1 LNQQFRSVALI
12 LLVFII
18 FFVSFG
24 LFKKAFEKEAELTF
38 SEFSKLVD
46 SGEIK
51 TATIKGATAKG
62 ELAKAKDGAT
72 HYTVNLPAD
81 LQNYTPM
88 LVQKGVAVDASE
100 SSSSQYLVYFLYL
113 LPVILMVVFWFV
125 FIKQMQSGGNKAMS
139 FGKSKARMITSNKN
153 KVTFDDVAGMDEV
166 EEEVQEI
173 IDFLKDPK
181 RFEALGGKIPK
192 GVLLMGPPGTGKT
205 LLAKAIA
212 GEANVPF
219 FSISGSEFVELFV
232 GVGASRVRDMFDQ
245 AKKNSPCIVFVDE
258 IDAVGRHRGAGV
270 SGGGHEEREQTL
282 NQLLVEMDG
291 FESNQGVIMMA
302 ATNRPDVLDPA
313 LLRPGRFDRRIVIP
327 RPDLRGREAILK
339 VHLRNIKTSDNVDV
353 SILARGTPGFSG
365 ADLANLANEAALR
378 AARKDKLS
386 VEMDDFDYA
395 KDKVLLGMER
405 RSMILSEND
414 KKVVAYHEAGHAV
427 VALNIPDADPVHKVS
442 IVPRGMALGVTQQLP
457 LDDRYNYSKVYL
469 EAELAVLLGGR
480 TAEEIYLQSVTT
492 GAGNDLERATEIARN
507 MVTLWGM
514 SEKVGL
520 LSLKGE
526 KNPYLNI
533 WDGSSKGIYSEKTAE
548 EIDNE
553 IKKITNVAYDRA
565 KQILSDNAGV
575 MEKLV
580 AALLEKEVLDKEEL
594 EELSGRKIPGTSL
607 SQPKTEDAA
616 GNQTA
621 S

>member
-1 LNQQFRSVALI
+1 LNQQFRSIALI
-12 LLVFII
+12 LLVFVI
-18 FFVSFG
+18 FFISFG
-24 LFKKAFEKEAELTF
+24 LFKKAFEKEAELSF

-46 SGEIK
+46 SGDIK
-51 TATIKGATAKG
+51 NATIKGATIKG
-62 ELAKAKDGAT
+62 DLAKAKDGAT
-72 HYTVNLPAD
+72 RYTVNLPPD
-81 LQNYTPM
+81 LQNYTPT
-88 LVQKGVAVDASE
+88 LVAKGLKVEVSE
-100 SSSSQYLVYFLYL
+100 SSSGQYLIYFFYL

-125 FIKQMQSGGNKAMS
+125 FIRQMQSGGNKAMS
-139 FGKSKARMITSNKN
+139 FGKSKARMINSSKN
-153 KVTFDDVAGMDEV
+153 KVTFNDVAGMDEV

-245 AKKNSPCIVFVDE
+245 AKKNAPCIVFVDE

-339 VHLRNIKTSDNVDV
+339 VHLRNIKTSENVDV
-353 SILARGTPGFSG
+353 SIIARGTPGFSG

-378 AARKDKLS
+378 AARQGKES

-405 RSMILSEND
+405 RSMILSDND
-414 KKVVAYHEAGHAV
+414 KKVVAYHEAGHAI
-427 VALNIPDADPVHKVS
+427 VALNLPEADPVHKVS
-442 IVPRGMALGVTQQLP
+442 IVPRGMALGVTQTLP
-457 LDDRYNYSKVYL
+457 LDDRYNYSKAYL
-469 EAELAVLLGGR
+469 EAELACLLGGR
-480 TAEEIYLQSVTT
+480 TAEEIFLNSITT

-514 SEKVGL
+514 SERVGL

-553 IKKITNVAYDRA
+553 IKKITSIAYERA
-565 KQILSDNAGV
+565 KQILTDNAGV

-580 AALLEKEVLDKEEL
+580 AALLEKEVLDKDEL
-594 EELSGRKIPGTSL
+594 EELSGKKIRGTSF
-607 SQPKTEDAA
+607 SQSKAEDDT

>member
-1 LNQQFRSVALI
+1 MNQQFRSVALI
-12 LLVFII
+12 LLVFVI
-18 FFVSFG
+18 FFISFG
-24 LFKKAFEKEAELTF
+24 LFKKAFEKEAALSFT
-38 SEFSKLVD
+38 EFSKMVD
-46 SGEIK
+46 SGDIK
-51 TATIKGATAKG
+51 SATIKGTTVRG
-62 ELAKAKDGAT
+62 DLAKPGKEGAT
-72 HYTVNLPAD
+72 RYIVTLPPD
-81 LQNYTPM
+81 LQNFTPT

-100 SSSSQYLVYFLYL
+100 SSSGQYLVYFLYL

-125 FIKQMQSGGNKAMS
+125 FLRQMQSGGNKAMS
-139 FGKSKARMITSNKN
+139 FGKSKARMISSSKN
-153 KVTFDDVAGMDEV
+153 RVTFDDVAGMDEV

-339 VHLRNIKTSDNVDV
+339 VHIRNIKISDNVDV
-353 SILARGTPGFSG
+353 SIIARGTPGFSG

-378 AARKDKLS
+378 AARKDKQS
-386 VEMDDFDYA
+386 VEMVDFDYA

-405 RSMILSEND
+405 RSMILSEED
-414 KKVVAYHEAGHAV
+414 KKIVAYHEAGHAI
-427 VALNIPDADPVHKVS
+427 VALNIPEADPVHKVS
-442 IVPRGMALGVTQQLP
+442 IVPRGMALGVTQTLP
-457 LDDRYNYSKVYL
+457 LDDRHNYSKTYL
-469 EAELAVLLGGR
+469 EAELACLLGGR
-480 TAEEIYLQSVTT
+480 TAEEIYLQNITT
-492 GAGNDLERATEIARN
+492 GASSDLERATEIARN
-507 MVTLWGM
+507 MVTQWGM
-514 SEKVGL
+514 SEKIGL
-520 LSLKGE
+520 LSLKGD
-526 KNPYLNI
+526 KTPFLNF
-533 WDGSSKGIYSEKTAE
+533 WEGSSNGVYSEKTAE
-548 EIDNE
+548 EIDAE
-553 IKKITNVAYDRA
+553 IKSLTDKAHEKA
-565 KQILSDNAGV
+565 KTILTENSETMG
-575 MEKLV
+575 KLV
-580 AALLEKEVLDKEEL
+580 SALLEKEVLDKDEL
-594 EELSGRKIPGTSL
+594 EEITGRKLPGLPSFH
-607 SQPKTEDAA
+607 DAQ
-616 GNQTA
+616 GNA
-621 S
+621 SESN

>member
-1 LNQQFRSVALI
+1 LNQQLRSVALI
-12 LLVFII
+12 LLVFVI
-18 FFVSFG
+18 FFISFG

-38 SEFSKLVD
+38 TEFSKMVD

-51 TATIKGATAKG
+51 SATIKGATVRG
-62 ELAKAKDGAT
+62 ELAKANKDGASRYVVT
-72 HYTVNLPAD
+72 LPPD
-81 LQNYTPM
+81 LQNFTPQ
-88 LVQKGVAVDASE
+88 LVQKGVAVDASD
-100 SSSSQYLVYFLYL
+100 SSSGQYMVYFLYL

-125 FIKQMQSGGNKAMS
+125 FLRQMQSGGNKAMS
-139 FGKSKARMITSNKN
+139 FGKSKARMISSNKN
-153 KVTFDDVAGMDEV
+153 RVTFDDVAGMDEV

-245 AKKNSPCIVFVDE
+245 AKKNSPCIIFIDE

-291 FESNQGVIMMA
+291 FESNQGVIMIA
-302 ATNRPDVLDPA
+302 ATNRPDVLDQA
-313 LLRPGRFDRRIVIP
+313 LLRPGRFDRRIIIP

-353 SILARGTPGFSG
+353 SIIARGTPGFSG
-365 ADLANLANEAALR
+365 ADLANLSNEAALR
-378 AARKDKLS
+378 AARQDKQS
-386 VEMDDFDYA
+386 VEMIDFDYA

-405 RSMILSEND
+405 RSMILSEDD
-414 KKVVAYHEAGHAV
+414 KKVVAFHEAGHAV
-427 VALNIPDADPVHKVS
+427 VALSIPEADPVHKVS

-480 TAEEIYLQSVTT
+480 TAEEIFLKNITT

-507 MVTLWGM
+507 MVTQWGM
-514 SEKVGL
+514 SEKIGL

-526 KNPYLNI
+526 KTPFLNF
-533 WDGSSKGIYSEKTAE
+533 WDGASKGIYSERTAE
-548 EIDNE
+548 EIDAE
-553 IKKITNVAYDRA
+553 IKSLTNRAYERA
-565 KQILSDNAGV
+565 RAILTENSGV

-594 EELSGRKIPGTSL
+594 EELTGKKIPGISPFHH
-607 SQPKTEDAA
+607 SQEHGAENK
-616 GNQTA
+616 
-621 S
+621 

>member
-1 LNQQFRSVALI
+1 VALI
-12 LLVFII
+12 LLVFVI
-18 FFVSFG
+18 FFISFG
-24 LFKKAFEKEAELTF
+24 LFKKAFEKETALSFT
-38 SEFSKLVD
+38 EFSKMVD
-46 SGEIK
+46 AGEIK
-51 TATIKGATAKG
+51 SATIKGTAISG
-62 ELAKAKDGAT
+62 ELAKPGKEGAT
-72 HYTVNLPAD
+72 RYSVTLPPD
-81 LQNYTPM
+81 LQNFTPT

-100 SSSSQYLVYFLYL
+100 SSSGQYLVYFLYL

-125 FIKQMQSGGNKAMS
+125 FIRQMQSGGNKAMS
-139 FGKSKARMITSNKN
+139 FGKSKARMITSSKN
-153 KVTFDDVAGMDEV
+153 RVTFDDVAGMDEV

-339 VHLRNIKTSDNVDV
+339 VHLRNIKISDNVDV
-353 SILARGTPGFSG
+353 SIIARGTPGFSG

-378 AARKDKLS
+378 AARKDKQS
-386 VEMDDFDYA
+386 VEMVDFDYA

-405 RSMILSEND
+405 RSMILSEDD
-414 KKVVAYHEAGHAV
+414 KKVVAYHEAGHAI
-427 VALNIPDADPVHKVS
+427 VALNIPEADPVHKVS

-457 LDDRYNYSKVYL
+457 IDDRYNYSKAYL
-469 EAELAVLLGGR
+469 DAELAVLLGGR
-480 TAEEIYLQSVTT
+480 TAEEIFLKNITT

-507 MVTLWGM
+507 MVTQWGM
-514 SEKVGL
+514 SEKIGL
-520 LSLKGE
+520 LSLKGD
-526 KNPYLNI
+526 KTPFLNL
-533 WDGSSKGIYSEKTAE
+533 WEGSSKGVYSERTAE
-548 EIDNE
+548 EIDAE
-553 IKKITNVAYDRA
+553 IKKMISVAHEKA
-565 KQILSDNAGV
+565 EKILTENSETMG
-575 MEKLV
+575 KLV
-580 AALLEKEVLDKEEL
+580 AALLEKEVLDKDEL
-594 EELSGRKIPGTSL
+594 EEITGRKLPGMS
-607 SQPKTEDAA
+607 SFHDSRENAA
-616 GNQTA
+616 ESN
-621 S
+621 

>member
-1 LNQQFRSVALI
+1 MALI
-12 LLVFII
+12 LLVFVI
-18 FFVSFG
+18 FFISFG
-24 LFKKAFEKEAELTF
+24 LFKKAFEKETALSFT
-38 SEFSKLVD
+38 EFSKMVD
-46 SGEIK
+46 AGEIK
-51 TATIKGATAKG
+51 SATIKGTAISG
-62 ELAKAKDGAT
+62 ELAKPGKEGAT
-72 HYTVNLPAD
+72 RYSVTLPPD
-81 LQNYTPM
+81 LQNFTPT

-100 SSSSQYLVYFLYL
+100 SSSGQYLVYCLYL

-125 FIKQMQSGGNKAMS
+125 FIRQMQSGGNKAMS
-139 FGKSKARMITSNKN
+139 FGKSKARMITSSKN
-153 KVTFDDVAGMDEV
+153 RVTFDDVAGMDEV

-339 VHLRNIKTSDNVDV
+339 VHLRNIKISDNVDV
-353 SILARGTPGFSG
+353 SIIARGTPGFSG

-378 AARKDKLS
+378 AARKDKQS
-386 VEMDDFDYA
+386 VEMVDFDYA

-405 RSMILSEND
+405 RSMILSEDD
-414 KKVVAYHEAGHAV
+414 KKVVAYHEAGHAI
-427 VALNIPDADPVHKVS
+427 VALNIPEADPVHKVS

-457 LDDRYNYSKVYL
+457 IDDRYNYSKAYL
-469 EAELAVLLGGR
+469 DAELAVLLGGR
-480 TAEEIYLQSVTT
+480 TAEEIFLKNITT

-507 MVTLWGM
+507 MVTQWGM
-514 SEKVGL
+514 SEKIGL
-520 LSLKGE
+520 LSLKGD
-526 KNPYLNI
+526 KTPFLNL
-533 WDGSSKGIYSEKTAE
+533 WVGSSKGVYSERTAE
-548 EIDNE
+548 EIDAE
-553 IKKITNVAYDRA
+553 IKKMISVAHEKA
-565 KQILSDNAGV
+565 EKILTENSETMG
-575 MEKLV
+575 KLV
-580 AALLEKEVLDKEEL
+580 AALLEKEVLDKDEL
-594 EELSGRKIPGTSL
+594 EEITGRKLPGMS
-607 SQPKTEDAA
+607 SFHDSRENAA
-616 GNQTA
+616 ESN
-621 S
+621 

>member
-1 LNQQFRSVALI
+1 
-12 LLVFII
+12 
-18 FFVSFG
+18 
-24 LFKKAFEKEAELTF
+24 
-38 SEFSKLVD
+38 
-46 SGEIK
+46 
-51 TATIKGATAKG
+51 
-62 ELAKAKDGAT
+62 
-72 HYTVNLPAD
+72 
-81 LQNYTPM
+81 
-88 LVQKGVAVDASE
+88 
-100 SSSSQYLVYFLYL
+100 
-113 LPVILMVVFWFV
+113 
-125 FIKQMQSGGNKAMS
+125 
-139 FGKSKARMITSNKN
+139 
-153 KVTFDDVAGMDEV
+153 MDEV

-339 VHLRNIKTSDNVDV
+339 VHLRNIKISDNVDV
-353 SILARGTPGFSG
+353 SIIARGTPGFSG

-378 AARKDKLS
+378 AARKDKQS
-386 VEMDDFDYA
+386 VEMVDFDYA

-405 RSMILSEND
+405 RSMILSEDD
-414 KKVVAYHEAGHAV
+414 KKVVAYHEAGHAI
-427 VALNIPDADPVHKVS
+427 VALNIPEADPVHKVS

-457 LDDRYNYSKVYL
+457 IDDRYNYSKAYL
-469 EAELAVLLGGR
+469 DAELAVLLGGR
-480 TAEEIYLQSVTT
+480 TAEEIFLKNITT

-507 MVTLWGM
+507 MVTQWGM
-514 SEKVGL
+514 SEKIGL
-520 LSLKGE
+520 LSLKGD
-526 KNPYLNI
+526 KTPFLNL
-533 WDGSSKGIYSEKTAE
+533 WEGSSKGVYSERTAE
-548 EIDNE
+548 EIDAE
-553 IKKITNVAYDRA
+553 IKKMISVAHEKA
-565 KQILSDNAGV
+565 EKILTENSETMG
-575 MEKLV
+575 KLV
-580 AALLEKEVLDKEEL
+580 AALLEKEVLDKDEL
-594 EELSGRKIPGTSL
+594 EEITGRKLPGMS
-607 SQPKTEDAA
+607 SFHDSRENAA
-616 GNQTA
+616 ESN
-621 S
+621 

>member
-1 LNQQFRSVALI
+1 MNQQFRSIALI
-12 LLVFII
+12 ILVFII
-18 FFVSFG
+18 FFISFG
-24 LFKKAFEKEAELTF
+24 LFKNSFEKEVELSFTRF
-38 SEFSKLVD
+38 SELIAA
-46 SGEIK
+46 GEIK
-51 TATIKGATAKG
+51 SATVKGTSVKGDLNTPLEGAKRY
-62 ELAKAKDGAT
+62 KVT
-72 HYTVNLPAD
+72 LPPD
-81 LQNYTPM
+81 LQNYTPI
-88 LVQKGVAVDASE
+88 LVSKGIQVEASE
-100 SSSSQYLVYFLYL
+100 SSGGQYFVIFLYL
-113 LPVILMVVFWFV
+113 LPVLLMVVFWFV
-125 FIKQMQSGGNKAMS
+125 FMKQMQSGGNKALS
-139 FGKSKARMITSNKN
+139 FGKSKARMISSGKN
-153 KVTFDDVAGMDEV
+153 KVTFADVAGMDEV

-173 IDFLKDPK
+173 IEFLKNPK
-181 RFEALGGKIPK
+181 KFEALGGKIPK

-291 FESNQGVIMMA
+291 FETNQGVIMIA

-339 VHLRNIKTSDNVDV
+339 VHLRNIKTSQNVDV
-353 SILARGTPGFSG
+353 LTIARGTPGFSG

-378 AARKDKLS
+378 AARQEKES
-386 VEMDDFDYA
+386 VEMMDFDYA

-405 RSMILSEND
+405 RSMILSEDD
-414 KKVVAYHEAGHAV
+414 KKVVAYHEAGHAI
-427 VALNIPDADPVHKVS
+427 VALNLPDADPVHKIS

-457 LDDRYNYSKVYL
+457 LDDKYNYNKAYL

-480 TAEEIYLQSVTT
+480 TAEEIFLKSITT
-492 GAGNDLERATEIARN
+492 GAGNDLEKTTEIARN
-507 MVTLWGM
+507 MVTQWGM
-514 SEKVGL
+514 SDKIGL

-526 KNPYLNI
+526 KNPFMGI
-533 WDGSSKGIYSEKTAE
+533 WDGSSRGVYSEKTAE
-548 EIDNE
+548 DIDAE
-553 IKKITNVAYDRA
+553 IKLITNSAYEKA
-565 KQILSDNAGV
+565 KKILTENADV

-580 AALLEKEVLDKEEL
+580 QALLEREVLDKEEI
-594 EELSGRKIPGTSL
+594 EELTGKKIRGYIDL
-607 SQPKTEDAA
+607 SQNKENAPTDKP
-616 GNQTA
+616 A

>member
-1 LNQQFRSVALI
+1 MNQQFRSVALI
-12 LLVFII
+12 LLVFVI

-24 LFKKAFEKEAELTF
+24 LFKKAFEKEAKLDFT
-38 SEFSKLVD
+38 EFSGLVE
-46 SGEIK
+46 SGGIK
-51 TATIKGATAKG
+51 SATIKGTTIRG
-62 ELAKAKDGAT
+62 DLAKEKDGASRYVVT
-72 HYTVNLPAD
+72 LPPD
-81 LQNYTPM
+81 LQNFTPQ
-88 LVQKGVAVDASE
+88 LVQKGVKVEASE
-100 SSSSQYLVYFLYL
+100 SSSSQYFVIFLYL

-125 FIKQMQSGGNKAMS
+125 FLRQMQSGGNKAMS
-139 FGKSKARMITSNKN
+139 FGKSKARMISSSKN
-153 KVTFDDVAGMDEV
+153 RVTFDDVAGMDEV

-339 VHLRNIKTSDNVDV
+339 VHLRNIKISDNVDV
-353 SILARGTPGFSG
+353 SIIARGTPGFSG
-365 ADLANLANEAALR
+365 ADLANLSNEAALR
-378 AARKDKLS
+378 AARQDKQS
-386 VEMDDFDYA
+386 VEMVDFDYA

-405 RSMILSEND
+405 RSMILSEDD
-414 KKVVAYHEAGHAV
+414 KKVVAHHEAGHAV
-427 VALNIPDADPVHKVS
+427 VALNIPEADPVHKVS

-457 LDDRYNYSKVYL
+457 LDDRYNYSRSYL

-480 TAEEIYLQSVTT
+480 TAEEIFLGSITT

-507 MVTLWGM
+507 MVTQWGM
-514 SEKVGL
+514 SEKIGL

-526 KNPYLNI
+526 KTPFGNF
-533 WDGSSKGIYSEKTAE
+533 WDGVSRGIYSEKTAE
-548 EIDNE
+548 EIDSE
-553 IKKITNVAYDRA
+553 IKNFTDRA
-565 KQILSDNAGV
+565 YERAKTILRENSAV

-580 AALLEKEVLDKEEL
+580 AALLEKEVLDKDEL
-594 EELSGRKIPGTSL
+594 EEITGKSIPGVSAFHDA
-607 SQPKTEDAA
+607 KEHAAEDK
-616 GNQTA
+616 
-621 S
+621 

>member
-1 LNQQFRSVALI
+1 MNQQFRSVALI
-12 LLVFII
+12 LLVFVI
-18 FFVSFG
+18 FFISFG
-24 LFKKAFEKEAELTF
+24 LFKKAFEKEAALSFT
-38 SEFSKLVD
+38 EFSKMAD
-46 SGEIK
+46 AGEIK
-51 TATIKGATAKG
+51 SATIKGTTVRG
-62 ELAKAKDGAT
+62 ELAKPGKDGAT
-72 HYTVNLPAD
+72 RYVVTLPPD
-81 LQNYTPM
+81 LQNFTPT

-100 SSSSQYLVYFLYL
+100 SSSGQYLVYFLYL

-125 FIKQMQSGGNKAMS
+125 FLRQMQSGGNKAMS
-139 FGKSKARMITSNKN
+139 FGKSKARMISSSKN
-153 KVTFDDVAGMDEV
+153 RVTFDDVAGMDEV

-339 VHLRNIKTSDNVDV
+339 VHLRNIKISDNVDV
-353 SILARGTPGFSG
+353 SIIARGTPGFSG

-378 AARKDKLS
+378 AARKDKQS
-386 VEMDDFDYA
+386 VEMVDFDYA

-405 RSMILSEND
+405 RSMILSEDD
-414 KKVVAYHEAGHAV
+414 KKVVAHHEAGHAI

-457 LDDRYNYSKVYL
+457 LDDRYNYSRSYL
-469 EAELAVLLGGR
+469 EAELAVLLAGR
-480 TAEEIYLQSVTT
+480 TAEEIFLDSITT

-507 MVTLWGM
+507 MVTQWGM
-514 SEKVGL
+514 SEKIGL

-526 KNPYLNI
+526 KTPFANF
-533 WDGSSKGIYSEKTAE
+533 WDGVSRGAYSERTAE
-548 EIDNE
+548 EIDAE
-553 IKKITNVAYDRA
+553 IKNFTDRA
-565 KQILSDNAGV
+565 YERAKTILRENSSI

-580 AALLEKEVLDKEEL
+580 AELLEKEVLDKEEL
-594 EELSGRKIPGTSL
+594 EEITGKKIPGVSAFH
-607 SQPKTEDAA
+607 DARENA
-616 GNQTA
+616 AEGK
-621 S
+621 